1 MGVKS
6 SGRAAPVHSDGVAGC
21 SPDTSVF
28 GPGPLGPLWGRA
40 GGRSLE
46 NPASI
51 FFGELQILLTIFK
64 YFNVIR
70 NRIRRSAA
78 LGLHLGESVA
88 EKRFWI
94 KKELI
99 LDKKTVNPG

>member
-1 MGVKS
+1 MELL
-6 SGRAAPVHSDGVAGC
+6 AALP
-21 SPDTSVF
+21 TLLF

-40 GGRSLE
+40 GARSLE

>member
-1 MGVKS
+1 MELL
-6 SGRAAPVHSDGVAGC
+6 AALP
-21 SPDTSVF
+21 TLLF
-28 GPGPLGPLWGRA
+28 GSGPLGPL

-99 LDKKTVNPG
+99 LDKKNGQPRMTGG